1 MRDNEE
7 RDQWEERVIE
17 TSNQINNLQPDWFN
31 SAEWDLFIEAWYK
44 LAKYYETH
52 TDTVIG
58 IEVVREYS
66 DLMRLLRRMVCDEK
80 LSLEVRAQVEEKII
94 ELESQMD
101 EIIKEAVTNKYN

>member
-7 RDQWEERVIE
+7 RDQWEERIIE
-17 TSNQINNLQPDWFN
+17 ASNQVDNMQPDWFN
-31 SAEWDLFIEAWYK
+31 SKEWDLFIEAWYN
-44 LAKYYETH
+44 LSKYYETH

-66 DLMRLLRRMVCDEK
+66 DLMRLLRRLLCDEK
-80 LSLEVRAQVEEKII
+80 LNVEIRKQVEEKII
-94 ELESQMD
+94 ELEHPMD